1 MRSAKR
7 SGKLAMNSRRPRE
20 SSCAPGPAAH
30 ALLAKA
36 VTRLGLSARAFHRIA
51 KVARTIADLA
61 GNDAIE
67 AGHVAEALGY
77 RREHTPVG

>member
-1 MRSAKR
+1 VARH
-7 SGKLAMNSRRPRE
+7 
-20 SSCAPGPAAH
+20 CAPVPAAH

-61 GNDAIE
+61 GDESIGS
-67 AGHVAEALGY
+67 GHMAEAIGC
-77 RREHTPVG
+77 RRADALRESDGTAMPAVRM